1 MDIDID
7 LDINNYELADILN
20 LFKIPVL
27 FNDKHLREAKV
38 IVLQMHPDKSRL
50 PKEYFLFFT
59 KAYKMLYEIYKV
71 RFPDEK
77 KYKETG
83 FSYSAV
89 IDHELN
95 QNKSKTAH
103 NKEDR
108 EYYKT
113 EEEAYKKLQKL
124 DSANFNKWFNEKFE
138 KFRMH
143 DDEQDG
149 GYEEWFRDTNNNDGV
164 DAGEAGAAGE
174 GDDTYDT
181 YNKSELGDTWS
192 ERNERIERKKKML
205 RDKMALI
212 ETNEV
217 MSYDS
222 VGCGGSGGYYGLGR
236 EAPREYSSGLFSSLQ
251 YEDLKKAHTESVI
264 PVTNEDFVNRKKY
277 TSVNEMQMFRDIEKT
292 QYDFSRENHTTKLDQ
307 ATATQVEQDMQRVFR
322 MAKQD
327 EIARDINAKFK
338 SEFFQITN

>member
-1 MDIDID
+1 MDMD

-89 IDHELN
+89 IDRELN

-103 NKEDR
+103 NAEDR

-149 GYEEWFRDTNNNDGV
+149 GYEEWFRDTSNNDGV

-174 GDDTYDT
+174 GDDTYYD
-181 YNKSELGDTWS
+181 KSELGDTWS

>member
-1 MDIDID
+1 MD
-7 LDINNYELADILN
+7 LDINNYELNDILK

-38 IVLQMHPDKSRL
+38 VVLQMHPDKSRL

-59 KAYKMLYEIYKV
+59 KAYKILYEIYKV

-77 KYKETG
+77 KYKEHG

-89 IDHELN
+89 IDRELN

-103 NKEDR
+103 NAEDR

-113 EEEAYKKLQKL
+113 EEEAYKKLQKM
-124 DSANFNKWFNEKFE
+124 DSTDFNKWFNEKFE

-143 DDEQDG
+143 DEEQDG
-149 GYEEWFRDTNNNDGV
+149 GYEEWFRNKNKNDNNTAGQNND
-164 DAGEAGAAGE
+164 E
-174 GDDTYDT
+174 DDDDDNES
-181 YNKSELGDTWS
+181 YNLGDTWS

-212 ETNEV
+212 ERNEV
-217 MSYDS
+217 MTLDS
-222 VGCGGSGGYYGLGR
+222 VGCGGNGGYYGLGR
-236 EAPREYSSGLFSSLQ
+236 EAPQEYSSGLFSSLQ

-264 PVTNEDFVNRKKY
+264 PVTAEDFMNRKKY
-277 TSVNEMQMFRDIEKT
+277 SSVNEMQMFRDMEKT
-292 QYDFSRENHTTKLDQ
+292 QYDFSRQNHTTKLDQ
-307 ATATQVEQDMQRVFR
+307 ATALQVEQDMQRVFR

-327 EIARDINAKFK
+327 EIARDINTKFK

>member
-59 KAYKMLYEIYKV
+59 KAYKMVYEIYKV

-89 IDHELN
+89 IDRELN

-113 EEEAYKKLQKL
+113 EEEAYKKLQKM
-124 DSANFNKWFNEKFE
+124 DSENFNKWFNEKFE

-149 GYEEWFRDTNNNDGV
+149 GYEDWFRNTKNNDGL
-164 DAGEAGAAGE
+164 DTGEAGE
-174 GDDTYDT
+174 DDDTYD
-181 YNKSELGDTWS
+181 KSELGDTWD

-212 ETNEV
+212 ETNEI

-222 VGCGGSGGYYGLGR
+222 VGCGGNGGYYGLGR

-264 PVTNEDFVNRKKY
+264 PVTTEDFVNRKKY
-277 TSVNEMQMFRDIEKT
+277 TSVNEMQMFRDVEKT

>member
-1 MDIDID
+1 MDID

-59 KAYKMLYEIYKV
+59 KAYKMVYEIYKV

-89 IDHELN
+89 IDRELN

-113 EEEAYKKLQKL
+113 EEEAYKKLQKM
-124 DSANFNKWFNEKFE
+124 DSENFNKWFNEKFE

-149 GYEEWFRDTNNNDGV
+149 GYEDWFRNTKNNDGL
-164 DAGEAGAAGE
+164 DTGEAGE
-174 GDDTYDT
+174 DDDTYD
-181 YNKSELGDTWS
+181 KSELGDTWG

-222 VGCGGSGGYYGLGR
+222 VGCGGNGGYYGLGR

-264 PVTNEDFVNRKKY
+264 PVTTEDFVNRKKY
-277 TSVNEMQMFRDIEKT
+277 TSVNEMQMFRDVEKT

>member
-59 KAYKMLYEIYKV
+59 KAYKMVYEIYKV

-89 IDHELN
+89 IDRELN

-113 EEEAYKKLQKL
+113 EEEAYKKLQKM
-124 DSANFNKWFNEKFE
+124 DSENFNKWFNEKFE

-149 GYEEWFRDTNNNDGV
+149 GYEDWFRNTKNNDGL
-164 DAGEAGAAGE
+164 DTGEAGE
-174 GDDTYDT
+174 DDDTYD
-181 YNKSELGDTWS
+181 KSELGDTWG

-212 ETNEV
+212 ETNEI

-222 VGCGGSGGYYGLGR
+222 VGCGGNGGYYGLGR

-264 PVTNEDFVNRKKY
+264 PVTTEDFVNRKKY
-277 TSVNEMQMFRDIEKT
+277 TSVNEMQMFRDVEKT

>member
-1 MDIDID
+1 MDMD
-7 LDINNYELADILN
+7 LDINNYELTDILN

-27 FNDKHLREAKV
+27 FNDKNLRQAKV
-38 IVLQMHPDKSRL
+38 IVLQMHPDKSKL

-77 KYKETG
+77 KYKEDK

-89 IDHELN
+89 IDRELN
-95 QNKSKTAH
+95 QNKTKTAY
-103 NKEDR
+103 NAEDR
-108 EYYKT
+108 EYHKT
-113 EEEAYKKLQKL
+113 EEEAYKKLQKMGSK
-124 DSANFNKWFNEKFE
+124 DFNKWFNEKFE

-143 DDEQDG
+143 DDEHDG
-149 GYEEWFRDTNNNDGV
+149 GYEDWFRNKNGNKGDGNDN
-164 DAGEAGAAGE
+164 DNSIDE
-174 GDDTYDT
+174 GDGADPY
-181 YNKSELGDTWS
+181 ELGDTWN
-192 ERNERIERKKKML
+192 ERNERIERKKKIL

-212 ETNEV
+212 ETNEI
-217 MSYDS
+217 MTLDS

-264 PVTNEDFVNRKKY
+264 PVTNEDYVNRKKY
-277 TSVNEMQMFRDIEKT
+277 TSINEMQMFRDIEKT

-307 ATATQVEQDMQRVFR
+307 ATALQVEQDMQRIFR

-327 EIARDINAKFK
+327 EIVRDINAKFK

>member
-1 MDIDID
+1 MD
-7 LDINNYELADILN
+7 LDINNYELSDILN

-27 FNDKHLREAKV
+27 FNDKNLRQAKV
-38 IVLQMHPDKSRL
+38 IVLQMHPDKSKL

-71 RFPDEK
+71 RFPYDK
-77 KYKETG
+77 KYKEDK

-89 IDHELN
+89 IDRELN
-95 QNKSKTAH
+95 QNKTKTAH
-103 NKEDR
+103 NAEDR
-108 EYYKT
+108 EYHKT
-113 EEEAYKKLQKL
+113 EEEAYKKLQKM
-124 DSANFNKWFNEKFE
+124 DSTEFNKWFNEKFE
-138 KFRMH
+138 KFRMY

-149 GYEEWFRDTNNNDGV
+149 GYEDWFRNTNKGGVNN
-164 DAGEAGAAGE
+164 AT
-174 GDDTYDT
+174 GDDDGADPY
-181 YNKSELGDTWS
+181 ELGDTWS

-212 ETNEV
+212 ETNEI
-217 MSYDS
+217 MTLDS

-264 PVTNEDFVNRKKY
+264 PVTADDFVNRKKY
-277 TSVNEMQMFRDIEKT
+277 TSVNEMQMFRDMEKI
-292 QYDFSRENHTTKLDQ
+292 QYDFSRENHVTKLDQ
-307 ATATQVEQDMQRVFR
+307 ATALQVEQDMQRIFR

-327 EIARDINAKFK
+327 EIVRDINAKFK
-338 SEFFQITN
+338 SEFFQITNSQ

>member
-1 MDIDID
+1 MD
-7 LDINNYELADILN
+7 LDINNYELSDILN

-27 FNDKHLREAKV
+27 FNDKHLREAKIV
-38 IVLQMHPDKSRL
+38 VLQKHPDKSRL

-89 IDHELN
+89 IDRELN
-95 QNKSKTAH
+95 QNKTKTAH
-103 NKEDR
+103 NAEDR
-108 EYYKT
+108 EYHKT
-113 EEEAYKKLQKL
+113 EEEAYKKLQKM
-124 DSANFNKWFNEKFE
+124 DSKDFNKWFNDKFE

-149 GYEEWFRDTNNNDGV
+149 GYEDWFRSTNKG
-164 DAGEAGAAGE
+164 DAENTNGL
-174 GDDTYDT
+174 GDDDDDGIDAY
-181 YNKSELGDTWS
+181 ELGDTWS

-264 PVTNEDFVNRKKY
+264 PVTAEDFMNRKKY
-277 TSVNEMQMFRDIEKT
+277 SSVNEMQMFRDMEKT

-307 ATATQVEQDMQRVFR
+307 ATAQQVEQDMQRVFR

-327 EIARDINAKFK
+327 EIARDINAKFR
-338 SEFFQITN
+338 SEFFQIMN

>member
-1 MDIDID
+1 MDID
-7 LDINNYELADILN
+7 LDINNYELADILK

-95 QNKSKTAH
+95 QNKVKTAH

-124 DSANFNKWFNEKFE
+124 DSANFNKWLNEKFE

-149 GYEEWFRDTNNNDGV
+149 GYEAWCRDTKNNDEADASAIDDDGV
-164 DAGEAGAAGE
+164 DP
-174 GDDTYDT
+174 Y
-181 YNKSELGDTWS
+181 ELGDTWS
-192 ERNERIERKKKML
+192 ERNERIERKKKIL

-212 ETNEV
+212 ETNEI

-222 VGCGGSGGYYGLGR
+222 VGCGGNGGYYGLGR

>member
-1 MDIDID
+1 MDID
-7 LDINNYELADILN
+7 LDINNYELVDILN

-59 KAYKMLYEIYKV
+59 KAYKMVYEIYKV

-89 IDHELN
+89 IDRELN

-113 EEEAYKKLQKL
+113 EEEAYKKLQKM
-124 DSANFNKWFNEKFE
+124 DSENFNKWFNEKFE

-149 GYEEWFRDTNNNDGV
+149 G
-164 DAGEAGAAGE
+164 
-174 GDDTYDT
+174 
-181 YNKSELGDTWS
+181 
-192 ERNERIERKKKML
+192 
-205 RDKMALI
+205 
-212 ETNEV
+212 
-217 MSYDS
+217 
-222 VGCGGSGGYYGLGR
+222 
-236 EAPREYSSGLFSSLQ
+236 
-251 YEDLKKAHTESVI
+251 
-264 PVTNEDFVNRKKY
+264 
-277 TSVNEMQMFRDIEKT
+277 
-292 QYDFSRENHTTKLDQ
+292 
-307 ATATQVEQDMQRVFR
+307 
-322 MAKQD
+322 
-327 EIARDINAKFK
+327 
-338 SEFFQITN
+338 

>member
-1 MDIDID
+1 MDID
-7 LDINNYELADILN
+7 LDINNYELADILK

-95 QNKSKTAH
+95 QNKVKTAH

-149 GYEEWFRDTNNNDGV
+149 GYEAWFRDTKNNDEADASAIDDDGV
-164 DAGEAGAAGE
+164 DP
-174 GDDTYDT
+174 Y
-181 YNKSELGDTWS
+181 ELGDTWS
-192 ERNERIERKKKML
+192 ERNERIERKKKIL

-212 ETNEV
+212 ETNEI

-222 VGCGGSGGYYGLGR
+222 VGCGGNGGYYGLGR

>member
-1 MDIDID
+1 MKTKKMNMDMD

-38 IVLQMHPDKSRL
+38 VVLQMHPDKSRL

-77 KYKETG
+77 KYKEDK
-83 FSYSAV
+83 FSYTAV
-89 IDHELN
+89 IDRELN
-95 QNKSKTAH
+95 QNKIKTAH
-103 NKEDR
+103 NAEDR
-108 EYYKT
+108 EYHKT
-113 EEEAYKKLQKL
+113 EEEAYKKLQKM
-124 DSANFNKWFNEKFE
+124 DSKDFNKWFNEKFE

-143 DDEQDG
+143 DEEQDG
-149 GYEEWFRDTNNNDGV
+149 GYEEWFRNKSSKKT
-164 DAGEAGAAGE
+164 A
-174 GDDTYDT
+174 DDTDT
-181 YNKSELGDTWS
+181 IDDDDNDIDSYELGDTWS

-212 ETNEV
+212 QRNEV
-217 MSYDS
+217 MTLDS
-222 VGCGGSGGYYGLGR
+222 IGCGGNGGYYGLGR
-236 EAPREYSSGLFSSLQ
+236 EAPQEYSSGLFSSLQ

-264 PVTNEDFVNRKKY
+264 PVTAEDFVNRKKY
-277 TSVNEMQMFRDIEKT
+277 TSVNEMQMFRDMEKT
-292 QYDFSRENHTTKLDQ
+292 QYDFSRQNHTTKLDQ
-307 ATATQVEQDMQRVFR
+307 ATALQVEQDMQRVFR

-327 EIARDINAKFK
+327 EIARDINTKFK

>member
-1 MDIDID
+1 MDMDMD

-27 FNDKHLREAKV
+27 FNDKNLRQAKV

-59 KAYKMLYEIYKV
+59 KAYKMVYEIYKV

-89 IDHELN
+89 IDRELN
-95 QNKSKTAH
+95 QNKSKNAH

-113 EEEAYKKLQKL
+113 EEEAYKKLQKM
-124 DSANFNKWFNEKFE
+124 DSENFNKWFNEKFE

-149 GYEEWFRDTNNNDGV
+149 GYEDWFRNTKNNDGL
-164 DAGEAGAAGE
+164 DTGEAGE
-174 GDDTYDT
+174 DDDTYD
-181 YNKSELGDTWS
+181 KSELGDTWG

-222 VGCGGSGGYYGLGR
+222 VGCGGNGGYYGLGR

-264 PVTNEDFVNRKKY
+264 PVTTEDFVNRKKY
-277 TSVNEMQMFRDIEKT
+277 TSVNEMQMFRDVEKT

>member
-59 KAYKMLYEIYKV
+59 KAYKMVYEIYKV

-89 IDHELN
+89 IDRELN

-113 EEEAYKKLQKL
+113 EEEAYKKLQKM
-124 DSANFNKWFNEKFE
+124 DSENFNKWFNEKFE

-149 GYEEWFRDTNNNDGV
+149 GYEDWFRNTKNNDGL
-164 DAGEAGAAGE
+164 DTGEAGE
-174 GDDTYDT
+174 DDDTYD
-181 YNKSELGDTWS
+181 KSELGDTWG

-222 VGCGGSGGYYGLGR
+222 VGCGGNGGYYGLGR

-264 PVTNEDFVNRKKY
+264 PVTTEDFVNRKKY
-277 TSVNEMQMFRDIEKT
+277 TSVNEMQMFRDVEKT

>member
-1 MDIDID
+1 
-7 LDINNYELADILN
+7 
-20 LFKIPVL
+20 VL

-38 IVLQMHPDKSRL
+38 VVLQMHPDKSRL

-77 KYKETG
+77 KYKESG

-89 IDHELN
+89 IDRELN

-103 NKEDR
+103 NAEDR

-113 EEEAYKKLQKL
+113 EEEAYKKLQKM
-124 DSANFNKWFNEKFE
+124 DSKYFNKWFNEKFE

-143 DDEQDG
+143 DEEQDG
-149 GYEEWFRDTNNNDGV
+149 GYEEWFRNKNKNDNNAGQND
-164 DAGEAGAAGE
+164 
-174 GDDTYDT
+174 DDDDMEPY
-181 YNKSELGDTWS
+181 ELGDTWS

-212 ETNEV
+212 ERNEV
-217 MSYDS
+217 MTLDS
-222 VGCGGSGGYYGLGR
+222 VGCGGNGGYYGLGR
-236 EAPREYSSGLFSSLQ
+236 EAPQEYSSGLFSSLQ

-264 PVTNEDFVNRKKY
+264 PVTTEDFMNRKKY
-277 TSVNEMQMFRDIEKT
+277 SSVNEMQMFRDMEKT
-292 QYDFSRENHTTKLDQ
+292 QYDFSRQSHTTKLDQ
-307 ATATQVEQDMQRVFR
+307 ATALQVEQDMQRVFR

-327 EIARDINAKFK
+327 EIARDINTKFK

>member
-1 MDIDID
+1 MDMD

-20 LFKIPVL
+20 LFKLPVL
-27 FNDKHLREAKV
+27 FNDKHLRV
-38 IVLQMHPDKSRL
+38 VVLQMHPDKSRL

-77 KYKETG
+77 KYKEDK
-83 FSYSAV
+83 FSYTAV
-89 IDHELN
+89 IDRELN
-95 QNKSKTAH
+95 QNKIKTAH
-103 NKEDR
+103 NVEDR
-108 EYYKT
+108 EYHKT
-113 EEEAYKKLQKL
+113 EEEAYKKLQKM
-124 DSANFNKWFNEKFE
+124 DSTDFNKWFNEKFE

-149 GYEEWFRDTNNNDGV
+149 GYEEWFRNKSSKKT
-164 DAGEAGAAGE
+164 
-174 GDDTYDT
+174 GDDTDTIDYDDDIDS
-181 YNKSELGDTWS
+181 YELGDTWS

-212 ETNEV
+212 QRNEV
-217 MSYDS
+217 MTLDS

-236 EAPREYSSGLFSSLQ
+236 EAPQEYSSGLFSSLQ

-264 PVTNEDFVNRKKY
+264 PVTAEDFMNRKKY
-277 TSVNEMQMFRDIEKT
+277 TSVNEMQMFRDMEKT
-292 QYDFSRENHTTKLDQ
+292 QYDFSRQNHTTKLDQ
-307 ATATQVEQDMQRVFR
+307 ATALQVEQDMQRVFR

-327 EIARDINAKFK
+327 EVARDINAKFK

>member
-1 MDIDID
+1 MDID
-7 LDINNYELADILN
+7 LDINNYELVDILN

-59 KAYKMLYEIYKV
+59 KAYKMVYEIYKV

-89 IDHELN
+89 IDRELN

-113 EEEAYKKLQKL
+113 EEEAYKKLQKM
-124 DSANFNKWFNEKFE
+124 DSENFNKWFNEKFE

-149 GYEEWFRDTNNNDGV
+149 GYEDWFRNKNGKK
-164 DAGEAGAAGE
+164 
-174 GDDTYDT
+174 GDDTNTATSEDDDT
-181 YNKSELGDTWS
+181 DDGYELGDTWS
-192 ERNERIERKKKML
+192 ERNERIERKKKIL

-212 ETNEV
+212 ETNEI
-217 MSYDS
+217 MTYDS
-222 VGCGGSGGYYGLGR
+222 VGCGGNGGYYGLGR

-264 PVTNEDFVNRKKY
+264 PVTTDDFMNRKNY

-307 ATATQVEQDMQRVFR
+307 ATALQVEQDMQRVFR

-327 EIARDINAKFK
+327 EISRDINTKFK

>member
-59 KAYKMLYEIYKV
+59 KAYKMVYEIYKV

-89 IDHELN
+89 IDRELN

-113 EEEAYKKLQKL
+113 EEEAYKKLQKM
-124 DSANFNKWFNEKFE
+124 DSENFNKWFNEKFE

-149 GYEEWFRDTNNNDGV
+149 GYEDWFRNTKNNDGL
-164 DAGEAGAAGE
+164 DAGEAGE
-174 GDDTYDT
+174 DDDTYD
-181 YNKSELGDTWS
+181 KSELGDTWD

-222 VGCGGSGGYYGLGR
+222 VGCGGNGGYYGLGR

-264 PVTNEDFVNRKKY
+264 PVTTEDFVNRKKY
-277 TSVNEMQMFRDIEKT
+277 TSVNEMQMFRDVEKT

>member
-1 MDIDID
+1 MDMDMD
-7 LDINNYELADILN
+7 LDIKNYELADILN

-27 FNDKHLREAKV
+27 FGDKHLREAKV

-89 IDHELN
+89 IDRELN
-95 QNKSKTAH
+95 QNKTKTAH
-103 NKEDR
+103 NIEDR
-108 EYYKT
+108 EYHKT
-113 EEEAYKKLQKL
+113 EEEAYKKLQKM
-124 DSANFNKWFNEKFE
+124 DSTNFNKWFNEKFE
-138 KFRMH
+138 MFRMH

-149 GYEEWFRDTNNNDGV
+149 GYEDWFRDMKNNDEADAASIDDDGV
-164 DAGEAGAAGE
+164 DEP
-174 GDDTYDT
+174 
-181 YNKSELGDTWS
+181 ELGDTWS

-212 ETNEV
+212 ERNEI
-217 MSYDS
+217 MTLDS
-222 VGCGGSGGYYGLGR
+222 VGCGGNGGYYGLGR
-236 EAPREYSSGLFSSLQ
+236 EAPQEYSSGLFSSLQ

-264 PVTNEDFVNRKKY
+264 PVTTEDFMNRKKY
-277 TSVNEMQMFRDIEKT
+277 TSVNEMQMFRDMEKT
-292 QYDFSRENHTTKLDQ
+292 HYDFSRENHTTKLDQ
-307 ATATQVEQDMQRVFR
+307 ATALQVEQDMQRVFR

>member
-1 MDIDID
+1 MDMDMD

-27 FNDKHLREAKV
+27 FNDKNLRQAKV
-38 IVLQMHPDKSRL
+38 IVLQMHPDKSKL

-71 RFPDEK
+71 RFPDYK
-77 KYKETG
+77 KDK

-89 IDHELN
+89 IDRELN
-95 QNKSKTAH
+95 QNKVKTAH
-103 NKEDR
+103 NAEDR
-108 EYYKT
+108 EYHKT

-124 DSANFNKWFNEKFE
+124 DSTDFNKWFNEKFE
-138 KFRMH
+138 KFRIH

-149 GYEEWFRDTNNNDGV
+149 GYEDWFRNTNK
-164 DAGEAGAAGE
+164 
-174 GDDTYDT
+174 GDIDDIDEQG
-181 YNKSELGDTWS
+181 SDPCELGDTWS
-192 ERNERIERKKKML
+192 ERNERIERKKKEL

-212 ETNEV
+212 ERNEV
-217 MSYDS
+217 MTIDN
-222 VGCGGSGGYYGLGR
+222 VACGGSGGYYGLGR

-264 PVTNEDFVNRKKY
+264 PVTTEDFINRKKY
-277 TSVNEMQMFRDIEKT
+277 SSVNEMQMFRDIEKT
-292 QYDFSRENHTTKLDQ
+292 QYDYSRENHTTKLDR
-307 ATATQVEQDMQRVFR
+307 ATALQVEQDMQRVFR

-327 EIARDINAKFK
+327 EIVRDINTKFK

>member
-1 MDIDID
+1 MDMDMD
-7 LDINNYELADILN
+7 LDIKNYELADILK

-89 IDHELN
+89 IDRELN

-103 NKEDR
+103 NAEDR
-108 EYYKT
+108 EYHKT
-113 EEEAYKKLQKL
+113 EEEAYKKLQKM
-124 DSANFNKWFNEKFE
+124 DSTDFNKWFNEKFE

-149 GYEEWFRDTNNNDGV
+149 GYEDWFRDTKNNDEADASAIDDDGV
-164 DAGEAGAAGE
+164 DA
-174 GDDTYDT
+174 T
-181 YNKSELGDTWS
+181 ELGDTWS

-212 ETNEV
+212 ETNEI
-217 MSYDS
+217 MTYDS

-264 PVTNEDFVNRKKY
+264 PVTAEDFMNRKKY
-277 TSVNEMQMFRDIEKT
+277 TSVNEMQMFRDMEKT

-307 ATATQVEQDMQRVFR
+307 ATALQVEQDMQRVFR

>member
-1 MDIDID
+1 MDID
-7 LDINNYELADILN
+7 LDINNYELSDILN

-38 IVLQMHPDKSRL
+38 VVLQMHPDKSRL

-77 KYKETG
+77 KYKESG

-95 QNKSKTAH
+95 QNKVKTAH
-103 NKEDR
+103 NAEDR
-108 EYYKT
+108 EYHKT
-113 EEEAYKKLQKL
+113 EEEAYKKLQKM
-124 DSANFNKWFNEKFE
+124 DSKNFNKWFNEKFE

-143 DDEQDG
+143 DEEQDG
-149 GYEEWFRDTNNNDGV
+149 GYEEWFRSKSSNR
-164 DAGEAGAAGE
+164 
-174 GDDTYDT
+174 GDDNDMIDDDGTEPY
-181 YNKSELGDTWS
+181 ELGDTWS

-212 ETNEV
+212 ERNEI
-217 MSYDS
+217 MTLDS
-222 VGCGGSGGYYGLGR
+222 VGCGGNGGYYGLGR
-236 EAPREYSSGLFSSLQ
+236 EAPQEYSSGLFSSLQ

-264 PVTNEDFVNRKKY
+264 PVTNEDFLNRKKY
-277 TSVNEMQMFRDIEKT
+277 TSVNEMQMFRDMEKT
-292 QYDFSRENHTTKLDQ
+292 QYDFSREKHITKLDQ
-307 ATATQVEQDMQRVFR
+307 ATALQVEQDMQRVFR

-338 SEFFQITN
+338 SEFFQIMN

>member
-1 MDIDID
+1 MDMD
-7 LDINNYELADILN
+7 LDINNYELVDILN

-77 KYKETG
+77 KYKEDK
-83 FSYSAV
+83 FSYTAV
-89 IDHELN
+89 IDRELN
-95 QNKSKTAH
+95 QNKTKTAH
-103 NKEDR
+103 NAEDR
-108 EYYKT
+108 EYHKT
-113 EEEAYKKLQKL
+113 EEEAYKKLQKM
-124 DSANFNKWFNEKFE
+124 DSKDFNKWFNEKFE

-143 DDEQDG
+143 DEEQDG
-149 GYEEWFRDTNNNDGV
+149 GYEEWFRNKSGKKT
-164 DAGEAGAAGE
+164 
-174 GDDTYDT
+174 GDDTDT
-181 YNKSELGDTWS
+181 IGDDDDDMEPYELGDTWS

-212 ETNEV
+212 ERNDV
-217 MSYDS
+217 MTLDS

-236 EAPREYSSGLFSSLQ
+236 EAPQEYSSGLFSSLQ

-264 PVTNEDFVNRKKY
+264 PVTAEDFMNRKKY
-277 TSVNEMQMFRDIEKT
+277 TSVNEMQMFRDMEKT
-292 QYDFSRENHTTKLDQ
+292 QYDFSRQTHTTKLDQ
-307 ATATQVEQDMQRVFR
+307 ATALQVEQDMQRVFR

-338 SEFFQITN
+338 SEFFQITNQ

>member
-1 MDIDID
+1 MDID
-7 LDINNYELADILN
+7 LDINNYELNDILN

-38 IVLQMHPDKSRL
+38 VVLQMHPDKSRL

-77 KYKETG
+77 KYKESG

-89 IDHELN
+89 IDRELN

-103 NKEDR
+103 NAEDR

-113 EEEAYKKLQKL
+113 EEEAYKKLQKM
-124 DSANFNKWFNEKFE
+124 DSKDFNKWFNEKFE

-143 DDEQDG
+143 DEEQDG
-149 GYEEWFRDTNNNDGV
+149 GYEEWFRNKNKNDNNAGQND
-164 DAGEAGAAGE
+164 
-174 GDDTYDT
+174 DDDDMEPY
-181 YNKSELGDTWS
+181 ELGDTWS

-212 ETNEV
+212 ERNEV
-217 MSYDS
+217 MTLDS
-222 VGCGGSGGYYGLGR
+222 VGCGGNGGYYGLGR
-236 EAPREYSSGLFSSLQ
+236 EAPQEYSSGLFSSLQ

-264 PVTNEDFVNRKKY
+264 PVTTEDFMNRKKY
-277 TSVNEMQMFRDIEKT
+277 SSVNEMQMFRDMEKT
-292 QYDFSRENHTTKLDQ
+292 QYDFSRQSHTTKLDQ
-307 ATATQVEQDMQRVFR
+307 ATALQVEQDMQRVFR

-327 EIARDINAKFK
+327 EIARDINTKFK

>member
-1 MDIDID
+1 MDMDMD
-7 LDINNYELADILN
+7 LEINNYELADILN

-27 FNDKHLREAKV
+27 FNENHLRGAKV

-89 IDHELN
+89 IDRELN

-103 NKEDR
+103 NTEDR
-108 EYYKT
+108 EYHKT
-113 EEEAYKKLQKL
+113 EEEAYKKLQKMGSK
-124 DSANFNKWFNEKFE
+124 DFNKWFNEKFE

-143 DDEQDG
+143 DEEQDG
-149 GYEEWFRDTNNNDGV
+149 GYEEWFRDTKNNKGN
-164 DAGEAGAAGE
+164 
-174 GDDTYDT
+174 YDT
-181 YNKSELGDTWS
+181 MDDEGADDYELGDTWS

-212 ETNEV
+212 ERNQIMTL
-217 MSYDS
+217 DS
-222 VGCGGSGGYYGLGR
+222 VGCGGNGGYYGLGR
-236 EAPREYSSGLFSSLQ
+236 EAPQEYSSGLFSSLQ

-264 PVTNEDFVNRKKY
+264 PVTAEDFVNRKKY
-277 TSVNEMQMFRDIEKT
+277 TSVNEMKMFRDIEKT

-307 ATATQVEQDMQRVFR
+307 ATALQVEQDMQRVFR

-327 EIARDINAKFK
+327 EIVRDINAKFK

>member
-1 MDIDID
+1 MDMD
-7 LDINNYELADILN
+7 LDINNYELADILK

-89 IDHELN
+89 IDRELN
-95 QNKSKTAH
+95 QNKSKTAY
-103 NKEDR
+103 NAEDR
-108 EYYKT
+108 EYHKT

-124 DSANFNKWFNEKFE
+124 DSTDFNKWFNEKFE

-149 GYEEWFRDTNNNDGV
+149 GYEEWFRDTKSNKDKT
-164 DAGEAGAAGE
+164 DTMDDEGA
-174 GDDTYDT
+174 DDY
-181 YNKSELGDTWS
+181 ELGDTWS

-212 ETNEV
+212 ERNEI
-217 MSYDS
+217 MTLDS
-222 VGCGGSGGYYGLGR
+222 IGCGGNGGYYGLGR
-236 EAPREYSSGLFSSLQ
+236 EAPQEYSSGLFSSLQ

-307 ATATQVEQDMQRVFR
+307 ATAIQVEQDMQRVFR

-327 EIARDINAKFK
+327 EIARDINTKFK

>member
-7 LDINNYELADILN
+7 LDINNYELVDILN

-59 KAYKMLYEIYKV
+59 KAYKMVYEIYKV

-89 IDHELN
+89 IDRELN

-113 EEEAYKKLQKL
+113 EEEAYKKLQKM

-149 GYEEWFRDTNNNDGV
+149 GYEDWFRNKNGNKGDRDGNGIDNDNSI
-164 DAGEAGAAGE
+164 EE
-174 GDDTYDT
+174 GDGADPY
-181 YNKSELGDTWS
+181 ELGDTWS

-212 ETNEV
+212 ETNEI
-217 MSYDS
+217 MTYDS
-222 VGCGGSGGYYGLGR
+222 VGCGGNGGYYGLGR

-264 PVTNEDFVNRKKY
+264 PVTTDDFMNRKKY

-307 ATATQVEQDMQRVFR
+307 ATALQVEQDMQRVFR

-327 EIARDINAKFK
+327 EISRDINTKFK

>member
-1 MDIDID
+1 MDTD
-7 LDINNYELADILN
+7 LDINNYELVDILN

-59 KAYKMLYEIYKV
+59 KAYKMVYEIYKV

-89 IDHELN
+89 IDRELN

-113 EEEAYKKLQKL
+113 EEEAYKKLQKM
-124 DSANFNKWFNEKFE
+124 DSENFNKWFNEKFE

-143 DDEQDG
+143 DDEHDG
-149 GYEEWFRDTNNNDGV
+149 GYEDWFRNKNGNKSDDTNNATGEDDGT
-164 DAGEAGAAGE
+164 
-174 GDDTYDT
+174 DDGY
-181 YNKSELGDTWS
+181 ELGDTWS
-192 ERNERIERKKKML
+192 ERNERIERKKKIL

-212 ETNEV
+212 ETNEI
-217 MSYDS
+217 MTYDS
-222 VGCGGSGGYYGLGR
+222 VGCGGNGGYYGLGR

-264 PVTNEDFVNRKKY
+264 PVTTDDFMNRKKY
-277 TSVNEMQMFRDIEKT
+277 TSVNEMQMFRDMEKT

-307 ATATQVEQDMQRVFR
+307 ATALQVEQDMQRVFR

-327 EIARDINAKFK
+327 EISRDINTKFK

>member
-1 MDIDID
+1 MD
-7 LDINNYELADILN
+7 LDINNYELADILK

-27 FNDKHLREAKV
+27 FGDKHLREAKV
-38 IVLQMHPDKSRL
+38 VVLKMHPDKSHL

-95 QNKSKTAH
+95 QNKSKTSH

-149 GYEEWFRDTNNNDGV
+149 GYEAWFRDTNNNDGP
-164 DAGEAGAAGE
+164 DAGAAGE
-174 GDDTYDT
+174 DDDTYDT
-181 YNKSELGDTWS
+181 CNKSELGDTWS

-222 VGCGGSGGYYGLGR
+222 VGCGGNGGYYGLGR

-292 QYDFSRENHTTKLDQ
+292 HYDFSRENHTTKLDQ

>member
-1 MDIDID
+1 MDMDMD

-27 FNDKHLREAKV
+27 FNDKNLRQAKV
-38 IVLQMHPDKSRL
+38 IVLQMHPDKSKL

-71 RFPDEK
+71 RFPDAK

-89 IDHELN
+89 IDRELN
-95 QNKSKTAH
+95 QNKIKTAH
-103 NKEDR
+103 NAEDR
-108 EYYKT
+108 EYHKT
-113 EEEAYKKLQKL
+113 EEEAYKKLQKM
-124 DSANFNKWFNEKFE
+124 DSVDFNKWFNEKFE

-149 GYEEWFRDTNNNDGV
+149 GYEDWFRNTNKGDVNNTM
-164 DAGEAGAAGE
+164 
-174 GDDTYDT
+174 GDDDDADAC
-181 YNKSELGDTWS
+181 ELGDTWS

-212 ETNEV
+212 ETNEI
-217 MSYDS
+217 MTYDS

-264 PVTNEDFVNRKKY
+264 PVTNEDFMNRKKY
-277 TSVNEMQMFRDIEKT
+277 TSVNEMQLFRDMDKT
-292 QYDFSRENHTTKLDQ
+292 QYDYSRENHTTKLDQ
-307 ATATQVEQDMQRVFR
+307 ATALQVEQDMQRVFR

-327 EIARDINAKFK
+327 EIVRDINTKFR
-338 SEFFQITN
+338 SEFFQITNSQ